1 MYRSLLLATDGTDG
15 ARQATDHAITLAEQL
30 GASLHIVSVSEDG
43 PHSSEKQDEMRSDPE
58 SDATSALEDAERAA
72 LERDLEVTTTV
83 RHGVPQ
89 EEIVDA
95 AETNAIDMVVLGT
108 AGRTGL
114 DHLVVG
120 SVAEEVVR
128 NAPVPVVTVRE
139 RT

>member
-15 ARQATDHAITLAEQL
+15 ARQATNHAITLAEQL

-43 PHSSEKQDEMRSDPE
+43 PHSTEKQDEMRSDPE
-58 SDATSALEDAERAA
+58 SDAANALEDAERAA

-89 EEIVDA
+89 EEIVDV

>member
-43 PHSSEKQDEMRSDPE
+43 PHSTEKQDEMRSDPE
-58 SDATSALEDAERAA
+58 NEATSALEDAERAA

-89 EEIVDA
+89 EEIVDV
-95 AETNAIDMVVLGT
+95 AETNEIDMVVLGT